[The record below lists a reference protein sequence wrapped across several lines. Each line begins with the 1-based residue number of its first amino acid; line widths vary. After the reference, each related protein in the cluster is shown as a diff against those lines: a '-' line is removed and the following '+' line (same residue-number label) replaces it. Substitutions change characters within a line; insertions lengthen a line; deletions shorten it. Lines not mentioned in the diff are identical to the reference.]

1 VEGDLHDRPGDLADQ
16 LMACPLLSE
25 ESVWKQVDHA
35 IIALGGSRSLG
46 LSDVQEM
53 VEALKDRLPANLPL
67 VASASLDEED
77 HDKVRLTLLLAM
89 TAPVAAS
96 AEEKPAEEKVAAREP
111 REPEPAAME
120 SAPEPAKEPVKK
132 IVRPA
137 PAQPEPVPLLIESPI
152 EEISPAPAIA
162 KASGPAP
169 GRFIAKQ
176 EEMQFEGP
184 PRGRFEKA
192 HETIYNGENLDIPT
206 FRRRRLVIRL

>member
-25 ESVWKQVDHA
+25 DSVWKQVDHA

-96 AEEKPAEEKVAAREP
+96 AEKQPVAEKPAEGKTAAREP

-120 SAPEPAKEPVKK
+120 SAPKPAKEPAKK

-137 PAQPEPVPLLIESPI
+137 PVPLLIESPI
-152 EEISPAPAIA
+152 EEISPAPAVA
-162 KASGPAP
+162 QASGQAP
-169 GRFIAKQ
+169 VRFIAKQ